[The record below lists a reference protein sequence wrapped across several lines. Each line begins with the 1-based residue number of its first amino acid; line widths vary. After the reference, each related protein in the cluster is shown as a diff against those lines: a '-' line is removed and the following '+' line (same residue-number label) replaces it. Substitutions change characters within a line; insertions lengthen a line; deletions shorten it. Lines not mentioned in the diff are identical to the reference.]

1 MKRSFT
7 TVIISLAFA
16 LFITPTSAKTL
27 RIGLAEDPD
36 TLDPTLSR
44 TLVARIVFAAMCDK
58 LFDLGPNLEIV
69 PQLATSY
76 SWASDNKALTLHL
89 RENVTFQNGE
99 PFDASAVKFSLGRHL
114 TMAGTNRK
122 GEIGAIS
129 GVSAL
134 DDHTVRIDLSTPFA
148 PLLTQLADR
157 AGMMVAPKA
166 ATTAGD
172 KFAQNPVCV
181 GPFKFRERVAQDR
194 IVMERDQGY
203 WDKDH
208 FAIDEVVYRPLPD
221 SSVRLANLQSG
232 DLDMIERVAATDMAA
247 LRQYKRLA
255 TASAPELG
263 WTGIIF
269 NIANGAG
276 ATQPLAQE
284 KRLREAFELTL
295 DRAAINQVV
304 VEGDFIPG
312 NQFVPPSSPYY
323 VASLPPPAR
332 DVAKA
337 KRILTELG
345 QPHLAVELTAFNNP
359 DQLRVAE
366 VIQSMAS
373 EAGFDVKI
381 VAQEVTAALRAQD
394 HGDFIAGLTFWSGR
408 ADPDGNI
415 SIWAS
420 CKAALNGGK
429 YCNPTLEALLAK
441 ARQTIDESER
451 KPLYAEAMA
460 LLLDERPFIWLFH
473 RRWDWAFTTK
483 LEGFKPQ
490 PDGLIRLRE
499 VSLR

>member
-1 MKRSFT
+1 VTRSFIT
-7 TVIISLAFA
+7 AIVSVA
-16 LFITPTSAKTL
+16 LLIAPASANTL

-76 SWASDNKALTLHL
+76 SWSDDNKALTLHL
-89 RENVTFQNGE
+89 RASVKFQNGE
-99 PFDASAVKFSLGRHL
+99 PFDAGAVKFSLERHL
-114 TMAGTNRK
+114 TMPGTNRK
-122 GEIGAIS
+122 GEIGAITA
-129 GVSAL
+129 VNVV
-134 DDHTVRIDLSTPFA
+134 DDHTARLELSSPFA
-148 PLLTQLADR
+148 PLLSQLADR

-166 ATTAGD
+166 ATAAGD
-172 KFAQNPVCV
+172 KFAQSPVCV
-181 GPFKFRERVAQDR
+181 GPFKFKERVTQDR
-194 IVMERDQGY
+194 IVLERDQGY

-232 DLDMIERVAATDMAA
+232 DLDMIERVVATDMAT
-247 LRQYKRLA
+247 LRQDKRFT

-263 WTGIIF
+263 WTGIIV

-276 ATQPLAQE
+276 ASQPLAQQ

-295 DRAAINQVV
+295 DRAAINDVV
-304 VEGDFIPG
+304 FNGDFIPG

-323 VASLPPPAR
+323 VATLPPPAR
-332 DVAKA
+332 DVAQA
-337 KRILTELG
+337 KRILAELG
-345 QPHLAVELTAFNNP
+345 HSHLPVELTVFNNP
-359 DQLRVAE
+359 EHLRVAE

-373 EAGFDVKI
+373 EAGFEVKI

-415 SIWAS
+415 GIWAS
-420 CKAALNGGK
+420 CKGALNGGK
-429 YCNPTLEALLAK
+429 YCNPALEGLLDR
-441 ARQTIDESER
+441 ARQTLDVAKR
-451 KPLYAEAMA
+451 KHLYAEAMA

-473 RRWDWAFTTK
+473 RRWDWAFTAK
-483 LEGFKPQ
+483 FEGFKPQ
-490 PDGLIRLRE
+490 PDGLIRLRD